1 MDAPEPYLWT
11 TGGELRRGDMA
22 KIRVAIVGVGNCASS
37 LLQGI
42 EFYQHAPA
50 EAQRSPIGLMHY
62 DLAGYKPGDIE
73 VACAFDIDSRKV
85 GRPLEDACFA
95 MPNNTITVWRDL
107 PKYGVTVD
115 MGEIHDGVAE
125 HMAQYP
131 PECSFLPANE
141 KPVDIERRLRESGA
155 EVMLCYL
162 PVGSQ
167 KAVERYARAC
177 LATGVSLLNCMPVFI
192 VSNEKWAAEFTE
204 RKIPVVGDD
213 VKSQLGSTILHRTIM
228 KLFAD
233 RGIKVRHTYQLN
245 TGGNTDFLNMLDRS
259 RLGSKRKSK
268 TEAVQSVMPERMPD
282 RDVHIGPSDYVAW
295 QRDNKVCF
303 LRIEGEGF
311 AGIPIELELRM
322 SVQDSPNSGG
332 VVIDAIRCLR
342 LARDRRIGGPLFS
355 IAAYTMKHPPRQI
368 ADDIAR
374 ERVEKFISGEIER

>member
-1 MDAPEPYLWT
+1 MS
-11 TGGELRRGDMA
+11 
-22 KIRVAIVGVGNCASS
+22 KIRVAIAGVGNCASS
-37 LLQGI
+37 LLQGL
-42 EFYQHAPA
+42 EYYKHAPA
-50 EAQRSPIGLMHY
+50 GDHRAPVGLMHY
-62 DLAGYKPGDIE
+62 DLAGYRPGDIE
-73 VACAFDIDSRKV
+73 VACAFDIDARKV

-95 MPNNTITVWRDL
+95 PPNNTVTIWRDL
-107 PKYGVTVD
+107 PRYGVAVE
-115 MGEIHDGVAE
+115 MGEIHDGIAE
-125 HMAQYP
+125 HMSAYP
-131 PECSFLPANE
+131 QERTFVAATQ
-141 KPVDIERRLRESGA
+141 KPVNIEARLRESGA

-167 KAVERYARAC
+167 QAVERYARAC
-177 LATGVSLLNCMPVFI
+177 LETGVSLVNCMPVFI
-192 VSNEKWAAEFTE
+192 VSNEKWAAAFSE
-204 RKIPVVGDD
+204 RGIPVIGDD

-233 RGIKVRHTYQLN
+233 RGIRLRHTYQLN

-268 TEAVQSVMPERMPD
+268 TEAVQSVLPERLPD
-282 RDVHIGPSDYVAW
+282 LDVHIGPSDYVPW
-295 QRDNKVCF
+295 QNDNKVCF

-332 VVIDAIRCLR
+332 VVIDAIRCLK
-342 LARDRRIGGPLFS
+342 LARDRGIGGPLYS

-374 ERVEKFISGEIER
+374 DRVEKFINGELER

>member
-1 MDAPEPYLWT
+1 
-11 TGGELRRGDMA
+11 MA

-42 EFYQHAPA
+42 EYYQHAPVQG
-50 EAQRSPIGLMHY
+50 QRSPIGLMHY

-73 VACAFDIDSRKV
+73 IACAFDIDARKV
-85 GRPLEDACFA
+85 GQSLEDACFA
-95 MPNNTITVWRDL
+95 LPNNTLTIWRDL

-125 HMAQYP
+125 HMSQYP
-131 PECSFLPANE
+131 PEWSFVPSHE

-167 KAVERYARAC
+167 QAVERYARAC
-177 LATGVSLLNCMPVFI
+177 LGTGVSLLNCMPVFI

-282 RDVHIGPSDYVAW
+282 ADVHIGPSDYVAW

-342 LARDRRIGGPLFS
+342 LARDRKIGGPLYS

>member
-1 MDAPEPYLWT
+1 
-11 TGGELRRGDMA
+11 MA

-42 EFYQHAPA
+42 EYYKHVPA
-50 EAQRSPIGLMHY
+50 AAQCSPIGLMHY
-62 DLAGYKPGDIE
+62 DLGGYKPADIE

-85 GRPLEDACFA
+85 GRPVEEACFA
-95 MPNNTITVWRDL
+95 PPNNTITIWRDL
-107 PKYGVTVD
+107 PRYGVTVE
-115 MGEIHDGVAE
+115 MGEILDGVAD

-131 PECSFLPANE
+131 PECSFVPS
-141 KPVDIERRLRESGA
+141 KDQPVDIERRLRESGA

-192 VSNEKWAAEFTE
+192 VSDEKWAAEFTE
-204 RKIPVVGDD
+204 RKIPAIGDD

-268 TEAVQSVMPERMPD
+268 TEAVQSVMPERLPD
-282 RDVHIGPSDYVAW
+282 GDVHIGPSDFVAW

-332 VVIDAIRCLR
+332 VVIDGIRCLR
-342 LARDRRIGGPLFS
+342 LARDRKIGGPLYS

-368 ADDIAR
+368 PDDIAR
-374 ERVEKFISGEIER
+374 ERVEKFISGELER

>member
-1 MDAPEPYLWT
+1 
-11 TGGELRRGDMA
+11 MA

-42 EFYQHAPA
+42 EYYQHVPVQ
-50 EAQRSPIGLMHY
+50 AQRSPVGLMHY

-73 VACAFDIDSRKV
+73 IVCAFDIDARKV
-85 GRPLEDACFA
+85 GQSLEDACFA
-95 MPNNTITVWRDL
+95 LPNNTLTIWRDL

-125 HMAQYP
+125 HMSQYP
-131 PECSFLPANE
+131 PESSFVPARE
-141 KPVDIERRLRESGA
+141 KPADIERRLRESGA

-167 KAVERYARAC
+167 QAVERYARAC

-282 RDVHIGPSDYVAW
+282 ADVHIGPSDYVAW

-342 LARDRRIGGPLFS
+342 LARDRKIGGPLYS

>member
-1 MDAPEPYLWT
+1 MS
-11 TGGELRRGDMA
+11 

-37 LLQGI
+37 LLQGL
-42 EFYQHAPA
+42 EHYKRATADDKGF
-50 EAQRSPIGLMHY
+50 GLMHY
-62 DLAGYKPGDIE
+62 DLGGYRPGNIE
-73 VACAFDIDSRKV
+73 VACAFDIDARKV
-85 GRPLEDACFA
+85 GRPLEEACFA
-95 MPNNTITVWRDL
+95 LPNNTVTIWRDL

-115 MGEIHDGVAE
+115 MGEVHDGIAP
-125 HMAQYP
+125 HMCAYP
-131 PECSFLPANE
+131 PERTFIEAKEAPVNIE
-141 KPVDIERRLRESGA
+141 KRLRESGA

-167 KAVERYARAC
+167 KAVERYAHAC
-177 LATGVSLLNCMPVFI
+177 LETGVSLLNCMPVFI
-192 VSNEKWAAEFTE
+192 VSNEEWAARFTE
-204 RKIPVVGDD
+204 RNIPVVGDD

-233 RGIKVRHTYQLN
+233 RGIRLKHTYQLN
-245 TGGNTDFLNMLDRS
+245 TGGNTDFLNMLDRA

-268 TEAVQSVMPERMPD
+268 TEAVQSVLPERLPD
-282 RDVHIGPSDYVAW
+282 IDVHIGPSDYVPW
-295 QRDNKVCF
+295 QNDNKVCF

-332 VVIDAIRCLR
+332 VVIDAIRCLK
-342 LARDRRIGGPLFS
+342 LARDRKIGGPLFS

-374 ERVEKFISGEIER
+374 DRVEKFIAGELER